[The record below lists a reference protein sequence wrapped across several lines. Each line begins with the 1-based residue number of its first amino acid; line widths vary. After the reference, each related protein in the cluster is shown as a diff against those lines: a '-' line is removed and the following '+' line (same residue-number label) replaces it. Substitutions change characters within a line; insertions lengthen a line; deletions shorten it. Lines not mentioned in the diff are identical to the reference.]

1 MGSGRHSSPQIIDYV
16 KTGLQDISLEG
27 HGMEALEGPGSD
39 EELPER
45 RPFEKDPNEVLE
57 WVINTEPSSM
67 KEFDQDPNMSNI
79 APGGVES
86 HLPEYEKFIQESI
99 AYKDWLL
106 SNIRQIGRLESGNPD
121 LMIGIGVKVRS
132 QLGAFNSLRKM
143 SHRRQQS
150 LIKMT
155 FNLDWDPARF
165 IHDQD
170 SHDQRLASPQNDL
183 ENVVCLTGSWNNAQ
197 PATVVEYM
205 GQTWPGTGQYII
217 TLLQE
222 LIRLPKGQECSYQL
236 PEHGSSRP
244 NIHGLKNAQLTAD
257 TDNLDKL
264 AFSLQ
269 NPGQESTNNASDIPC
284 DSANP
289 PIHDKP
295 EDSRPTGTKAI
306 LRPLGSLTTK
316 GNHAVASSGNIFES
330 GDGRARFLALCV
342 NTGAIYKTLAEIE
355 TSNVKS
361 DAVAFN

>member
-79 APGGVES
+79 APGGGRI
-86 HLPEYEKFIQESI
+86 PFARESI

-132 QLGAFNSLRKM
+132 RLGAFNSLRKM

-183 ENVVCLTGSWNNAQ
+183 ENVAHGTMHNLQLWWS
-197 PATVVEYM
+197 
-205 GQTWPGTGQYII
+205 TWVK
-217 TLLQE
+217 
-222 LIRLPKGQECSYQL
+222 R
-236 PEHGSSRP
+236 
-244 NIHGLKNAQLTAD
+244 GL
-257 TDNLDKL
+257 
-264 AFSLQ
+264 
-269 NPGQESTNNASDIPC
+269 E
-284 DSANP
+284 
-289 PIHDKP
+289 
-295 EDSRPTGTKAI
+295 
-306 LRPLGSLTTK
+306 LGSTSLP
-316 GNHAVASSGNIFES
+316 
-330 GDGRARFLALCV
+330 C
-342 NTGAIYKTLAEIE
+342 YK
-355 TSNVKS
+355 S
-361 DAVAFN
+361 